1 MTSVSFRAVV
11 ESARGG
17 GHVVEVDPDVAEKL
31 GAKHRTRVRGT
42 LHESAAARMSIGTAP
57 VHVDRPTGE
66 EVHEPDF
73 PWIVIVWNDPINL
86 MSYVTWVFM
95 RLFGYPREKAE
106 RLMWD
111 VHSKGKAVVSSGP
124 RAKAESDVARLHAH
138 GLWATLQ
145 QDR

>member
-11 ESARGG
+11 ESVRGG
-17 GHVVEVDPDVAEKL
+17 GHVVEKNPDFAGKL
-31 GAKHRTRVRGT
+31 GAKNRTRVRGT
-42 LHESAAARMSIGTAP
+42 LDEAAAARMSIGTAP

-106 RLMWD
+106 
-111 VHSKGKAVVSSGP
+111 
-124 RAKAESDVARLHAH
+124 SDVARLHAH